1 MTNVKS
7 MNKRISIVLSLV
19 LMLLAAAKLS
29 AFAAE
34 PVEMPDLRE
43 EEGTLTIET
52 KYTDEDNV
60 TSITGMELAIYKV
73 ADVTVK
79 NGDVRYTLTED
90 FKNVNV
96 DFNGMTAED
105 SIVAANLFYAKVTEN
120 NLKGQK
126 AVSEDGYAA
135 FGRVSHG
142 MYLVIQTGAK
152 GQAENY
158 TGIDPYLVMA
168 PQPMVEMGS
177 NDWEYDVLSIPKI
190 VLGTYEP
197 PDEPK
202 ERDKKKEIPEEKE
215 KVKSVHET
223 ERVKGTNTGDYTN
236 VYIWIAVILIAL
248 SALVITHILRRRS
261 RNNN

>member
-34 PVEMPDLRE
+34 PVEMPDLRD

-60 TSITGMELAIYKV
+60 TNITGMELAIYKV

-79 NGDVRYTLTED
+79 DGEAKYTLTED

-96 DFNGMTAED
+96 DFNGMTAEE
-105 SIVAANLFYAKVTEN
+105 SVIASAAFYDEVIIKKLEGT
-120 NLKGQK
+120 K
-126 AVSEDGYAA
+126 AVSTDGYAP
-135 FGRVSHG
+135 FGKVSHG

-158 TGIDPYLVMA
+158 TGLNPYLVMA
-168 PQPMVEMGS
+168 PQPMVEMGI
-177 NDWEYDVLSIPKI
+177 NDWEYDVVSIPKV

-197 PDEPK
+197 PE